1 MASEVKFLK
10 GMNKD
15 TARIDQIDGTF
26 RDALNAVID
35 SDKGAITSEQ
45 GNSFV
50 ARLQDPASGRPYNV
64 VGQIALPN
72 DDFLVFGI
80 HPITT
85 TTSVSGIFYIDTS
98 ASTSRLLYST
108 TVGALKGHLAFD
120 IENPIT
126 GEFRL
131 SPLGE
136 VIVYFTDNKFT
147 ETTEPNTGIKYISQY
162 NPPRVFNVTRQIEYL
177 DSGGVE
183 TNLYSVTSAD
193 VSILNLF
200 MDSGRIPEFKSL
212 KILQGGGVE
221 SGTYYLGVAYADK
234 DFTETNVLTLSN
246 PVYIVPSPENTIPRE
261 IISGSPNEYQTNKSI
276 KWILNNVNPDYKYVV
291 PYIIQ
296 RVGNAEFAYK
306 LEAIEI
312 NTGAIGGLL
321 ANEVEIVYSGLENA
335 AQSSLDEAVI
345 DKVKFLTA
353 KSLTQLDNKLYA
365 ANLTARKDLGFQRF
379 ANSIK
384 LNAKVETIGK
394 DALGNGAFDPRVY
407 DEFNL
412 NNGYASILHVNLEA
426 PDKDLQ
432 YILSIITPVQKKGS
446 KAYRDVEE
454 LLYKKKT
461 YRRGEVYSF
470 YISFIL
476 KDGGESYAYHIPGRN
491 VSATGG
497 PPWAEWE
504 DWERKPLTINI
515 PSSFNPGEILA
526 SNPTAKIYQYLD
538 TSIATGLSMGYWE
551 NENEFYPNTDDFDIW
566 SVDNSG
572 NPVQTGSM
580 RGTKVR
586 HHKMP
591 SNHNILYSHII
602 PNVDYST
609 PNVSASGNSVTFEE
623 SVRILGVELSDI
635 RIPKFI
641 LSQIQGYKVYYAK
654 RTQGN
659 KTIIGQSGLH
669 PGNLFLA
676 ANLSNKRSLA
686 AMGPF
691 YNLYYMVG
699 VHTTDNIYVPT
710 CGWSV
715 PARQLQGVFKFHDFN
730 LLRKKHTLATVT
742 HVDLQYVVTMQHW
755 RGGYKG
761 ANGYTPGPASN
772 GTINTF
778 RAGRGDDEH
787 AWVHPDLNNT
797 INFEEPDPNNANYII
812 EGPTGTNGNV
822 LIGAVYNEIGRTGI
836 DVGVSVGGVT
846 TKQDCLSYYQCLFT
860 IDADSATYLAGLS
873 YLKNA
878 SATAFKGAT
887 YLVNDSGE
895 SAIALGMTSG
905 IPPLAG
911 YGSGDWA
918 ESTGNTSLK
927 RVSGGAVGIPVSIY
941 IDDCSQIGYQTALL
955 NYSANPF
962 EDGKTDFFLEVEAA
976 VVALGY
982 NGAGQPGVNN
992 GDITYQV
999 LLQGGAPQDCNFL
1012 GFSCAFTWNGTI
1024 YKPSGTPNTYL
1035 TNLCSAKTDVFE
1047 PFDQQQLISTGYYKS
1062 TLEVNTNTGLDAF
1075 DGTTNYYSGATS
1087 DVVFGGDTFICR
1099 YGYRTTSQSFGF
1111 TWFRSGSNEA
1121 HSGTLYGDIPLDVIS
1136 DTTGGVGPILGLN
1149 LQQRENTIG
1158 DVDNW
1163 QRGDVSPIT
1172 SIYQYIVESDDNIN
1186 FRHCGDVEAGVSPAA
1201 SVYFDKYTA
1210 ADVLYKSPL
1219 YDLTKMDNL
1228 LYEDQYSAQQDK
1240 RVTVPYPKKERST
1253 NLYPNRI
1260 IRSNTQDGNFNDAY
1274 RAFLG
1279 FQYKDFG
1286 QNKGAITNIFN
1297 LNALIYI
1304 HTEKSLFKT
1313 KGKQT
1318 MELGDSSQAYV
1329 GSGDLFAQ
1337 EPDEFVQSSEGHL
1350 GSYNKLGSLVTKD
1363 GYVFVSRKTRK
1374 IFLVGQKVI
1383 DLSEVGLGTW
1393 SRDFIPF
1400 VVENYGLD
1408 LDALNINQDAPTGR
1422 FGFLVTYDPLFKRT
1436 IITKRELV
1444 PTDLFLSQFAS
1455 GDIYYNS
1462 TINSFYS
1469 ISADKP
1475 IGFLEGFWFKKSGW
1489 TISFSNDFTVWASR
1503 HSYIPPMY
1511 AYNSKYLF
1519 SFDPSNPSD
1528 LFKHHDYDN
1537 PGRFYNSIYNFEFEF
1552 IYTGETTTTTS
1563 GAVSSTK
1570 AVNKIFTS
1578 ISYVADVFRKEATS
1592 LRQYDNKFDTGFTS
1606 FFVYNTTQ
1614 NSSEIDFSYLSN
1626 IRKTDN
1632 TWVTN
1637 AFRDLSAISFNTNMA
1652 QGQINVHGD
1661 LYTGTYTTSNTE
1673 TMFLSEGV
1681 INPNYLDLN
1690 KAWYDQR
1697 KFVDKFLG
1705 IRLISNNQAKN
1716 LINLYTAKAAYRT
1729 SNR

>member
-1 MASEVKFLK
+1 MPAEVKFLK

-15 TARIDQIDGTF
+15 TARIDQIDGTY

-50 ARLQDPASGRPYNV
+50 AALIDPAIPTRPYSI
-64 VGQIALPN
+64 VGQIALPD
-72 DDFLVFGI
+72 DDFLMFGTI
-80 HPITT
+80 GG
-85 TTSVSGIFYIDTS
+85 SSSGIFYIDTS
-98 ASTSRLLYST
+98 AQTSRLLFKT
-108 TVGALKGHLAFD
+108 GPGNPNGDLAFSV
-120 IENPIT
+120 EYPIT
-126 GEFRL
+126 GEFRV

-136 VIVYFTDNKFT
+136 ILVYFTDNKFT

-162 NPPRVFNVTRQIEYL
+162 NPPRVFNINRQVEYL
-177 DSGGVE
+177 NSGGID
-183 TNLYSVTSAD
+183 TNLYSATSAD
-193 VSILNLF
+193 ISILNLF

-221 SGTYYLGVAYADK
+221 SGTYHLGVAYADK
-234 DFTETNVLTLSN
+234 DFTETNVLILSN
-246 PVYIVPSPENTIPRE
+246 PVYIVPSPESTIPRE
-261 IISGSPNEYQTNKSI
+261 IISGSPNEFQTNKSI
-276 KWILNNVNPDYKYVV
+276 KWTLDNVNPDYRYVV

-296 RVGNAEFAYK
+296 RLGKAEFVYK
-306 LEAIEI
+306 LEPIEI
-312 NTGAIGGLL
+312 NTQAVGNLL
-321 ANEVEIVYSGLENA
+321 PNEVEITYSGLENSA
-335 AQSSLDEAVI
+335 ASAIEEAVI

-394 DALGNGAFDPRVY
+394 DALGNGAFDPRVF
-407 DEFNL
+407 DEYNL
-412 NNGYASILHVNLEA
+412 NDGYATTIREYGDFS
-426 PDKDLQ
+426 DKDLQ
-432 YILSIITPVQKKGS
+432 YLINVITPVQEKGS
-446 KAYRDVEE
+446 KGYRDVEE
-454 LLYKKKT
+454 LLYKKKS

-491 VSATGG
+491 ITATGG
-497 PPWAEWE
+497 PFWDVEGT
-504 DWERKPLTINI
+504 WERDILQTNI
-515 PSSFNPGEILA
+515 PGPFSEGEILA
-526 SNPTAKIYQYLD
+526 ANPNAKKYQYLD
-538 TSIATGLSMGYWE
+538 TSIAAQLSTGYWE

-566 SVDNSG
+566 SVDNNG
-572 NPVQTGSM
+572 APIQTGTM
-580 RGTKVR
+580 RGTHVR

-591 SNHNILYSHII
+591 SNHNTLYSHVV
-602 PNVDYST
+602 PNVDHST
-609 PNVSASGNSVTFEE
+609 PGVTANGKTVRFEE
-623 SVRILGVELSDI
+623 AVRILGVELSNI

-641 LSQIQGYKVYYAK
+641 LQQIQGYKVYYAK

-669 PGNLFLA
+669 PGILYLA
-676 ANLSNKRSLA
+676 ANLSVTRELA
-686 AMGPF
+686 TQGPF
-691 YNLYYMVG
+691 YNLYYMIAAY
-699 VHTTDNIYVPT
+699 TTDNVFT
-710 CGWSV
+710 QGAGWYPGN
-715 PARQLQGVFKFHDFN
+715 PALLQSVFKFHDFN
-730 LLRKKHTLATVT
+730 LLRKKHTLATAT
-742 HVDLQYVVTMQHW
+742 HIDLQYVVSMQFW

-761 ANGYTPGPASN
+761 ANRYGKD
-772 GTINTF
+772 TIDTF
-778 RAGRGDDEH
+778 RAGRGDDEN
-787 AWVHPDLNNT
+787 AWVHPDLANT
-797 INFEEPDPNNANYII
+797 INFEYNPDEEEYVI
-812 EGPTGTNGNV
+812 EGPSGTYGA
-822 LIGAVYNEIGRTGI
+822 LSIGAIYHEIGSTGADI
-836 DVGVSVGGVT
+836 GVSDPGIT
-846 TKQDCLSYYQCLFT
+846 TNQSMLSPYQSIFT
-860 IDADSATYLAGLS
+860 IDPDSATYLGGLT

-878 SATAFKGAT
+878 SATGFKGAG
-887 YLVNDSGE
+887 YLVNRSGE
-895 SAIALGMTSG
+895 SAIALGLTSG
-905 IPPLAG
+905 IPGLG
-911 YGSGDWA
+911 
-918 ESTGNTSLK
+918 
-927 RVSGGAVGIPVSIY
+927 
-941 IDDCSQIGYQTALL
+941 GYQSS
-955 NYSANPF
+955 NWRN
-962 EDGKTDFFLEVEAA
+962 V
-976 VVALGY
+976 
-982 NGAGQPGVNN
+982 GQPSSLGRINGV
-992 GDITYQV
+992 GR
-999 LLQGGAPQDCNFL
+999 GC
-1012 GFSCAFTWNGTI
+1012 
-1024 YKPSGTPNTYL
+1024 PNTYL
-1035 TNLCSAKTDVFE
+1035 ANLCSAKTDVFE
-1047 PFDQQQLISTGYYKS
+1047 PFDQQQLVSTGYYKS
-1062 TLEVNTNTGLDAF
+1062 TLEVNLSSGLDAS
-1075 DGTTNYYSGATS
+1075 DGVNNYYSGATS
-1087 DVVFGGDTFICR
+1087 DNIFGGDTYICR
-1099 YGYRTTSQSFGF
+1099 YGYRLTSQNFGF
-1111 TWFRSGSNEA
+1111 TWFNGNAGGASGSQNYA
-1121 HSGTLYGDIPLDVIS
+1121 DTTIATGLGSIYGDLPTNMSTGNTGDYNILPGTLAG
-1136 DTTGGVGPILGLN
+1136 
-1149 LQQRENTIG
+1149 REETVRTKENYT
-1158 DVDNW
+1158 
-1163 QRGDVSPIT
+1163 RGNVSPIT
-1172 SIYQYIVESDDNIN
+1172 SIFQYIVESDDNIN

-1201 SVYFDKYTA
+1201 SMYFDKYTA

-1219 YDLTKMDNL
+1219 YDLTKMDNI
-1228 LYEDQYSAQQDK
+1228 LYEDQYSALQDK
-1240 RVTVPYPKKERST
+1240 RVTIPFPKKERST

-1260 IRSNTQDGNFNDAY
+1260 IRSNTQDGNFADAY

-1286 QNKGAITNIFN
+1286 QNKGPITNIFN

-1318 MELGDSSQAYV
+1318 MELGDTSQAYI

-1383 DLSEVGLGTW
+1383 DLSDLGLGAW

-1400 VVENYGLD
+1400 AVENYGLS
-1408 LDALNINQDAPTGR
+1408 LDTLNINLDAPTGR

-1436 IITKRELV
+1436 LITKRELV
-1444 PTDLFLSQFAS
+1444 PTDLFESLFAS
-1455 GDIYYNS
+1455 GKIYYDS
-1462 TINSFYS
+1462 VTNSFYS
-1469 ISADKP
+1469 TTGGKP
-1475 IGFLEGFWFKKSGW
+1475 IPLVEGLYFEKGGW
-1489 TISFSNDFTVWASR
+1489 TISFSNDFTVWSSR

-1519 SFDPSNPSD
+1519 SFDPENAWN
-1528 LFKHHDYDN
+1528 LFEHHDYDN
-1537 PGRFYNSIYNFEFEF
+1537 PGMFYNSIYNFEFDF
-1552 IYTGETTTTTS
+1552 IYTGETSTTTS

-1578 ISYVADVFRKEATS
+1578 ISYVADVFRKEAIS
-1592 LRQYDNKFDTGFTS
+1592 LRQFDNKFDTGFTS

-1614 NSSEIDFSYLSN
+1614 NSSEIALSYLSN

-1637 AFRDLSAISFNTNMA
+1637 AFRDLSAISFNTNLV

>member
-50 ARLQDPASGRPYNV
+50 ASLANLSRLFDV

-72 DDFLVFGI
+72 DDFLMFGVY
-80 HPITT
+80 TT
-85 TTSVSGIFYIDTS
+85 TSATSVSGIFYIDTS
-98 ASTSRLLYST
+98 ASTSRLLYNTS
-108 TVGALKGHLAFD
+108 VGAAKGHLAFD
-120 IENPIT
+120 TEHPIT

-131 SPLGE
+131 SPTGE

-177 DSGGVE
+177 DNGGIPA
-183 TNLYSVTSAD
+183 NLYSATSAD

-221 SGTYYLGVAYADK
+221 SGTYYLGVSYADK

-246 PVYIVPSPENTIPRE
+246 PVYIVPSTEDTIPRE
-261 IISGSPNEYQTNKSI
+261 VLSGSPNEFQTNKSI
-276 KWILNNVNPDYKYVV
+276 KWTLNNVNPDYKYVV
-291 PYIIQ
+291 PYVIQ

-306 LEAIEI
+306 LEPVEI
-312 NTGAIGGLL
+312 NTSAVGSLL
-321 ANEVEIVYSGLENA
+321 PNEVEITYSGLENA
-335 AQSSLDEAVI
+335 AASAIEEAVI

-353 KSLTQLDNKLYA
+353 KALTQLDNKLYA

-394 DALGNGAFDPRVY
+394 DANGYGAFDSRVY
-407 DEFNL
+407 DEYNL
-412 NNGYASILHVNLEA
+412 NNGYAAVLRQYGEDS
-426 PDKDLQ
+426 DKDLQ
-432 YILSIITPVQKKGS
+432 YIREYIRPVQEKSNKG
-446 KAYRDVEE
+446 YRDVEN

-476 KDGGESYAYHIPGRN
+476 KDGGETFAYHIPGRN

-497 PPWAEWE
+497 PPWDVEGVWE
-504 DWERKPLTINI
+504 KNPLQVNI
-515 PSSFNPGEILA
+515 PGPFNEEEIVQ
-526 SNPTAKIYQYLD
+526 SNPNAKTYQYLD
-538 TSIATGLSMGYWE
+538 TSIATGLSMAYWE
-551 NENEFYPNTDDFDIW
+551 NENEFYPNTDDFDTW
-566 SVDNSG
+566 SVDNLG

-580 RGTKVR
+580 RGTNVR

-591 SNHNILYSHII
+591 SNHNPLYSHII
-602 PNVDYST
+602 PNIDYST
-609 PNVSASGNSVTFEE
+609 PNVTTSGDTVHFEE
-623 SVRILGVELSDI
+623 SVRILGVEASNI

-641 LSQIQGYKVYYAK
+641 LEQIQGYKIYYAK

-669 PGNLFLA
+669 PGNLLLA
-676 ANLSNKRSLA
+676 ANLSATRELA
-686 AMGPF
+686 SQGPF

-699 VHTTDNIYVPT
+699 THTTDNVYVPSS
-710 CGWSV
+710 GWNEN
-715 PARQLQGVFKFHDFN
+715 PQLLQSVFKFHDFN
-730 LLRKKHTLATVT
+730 LLRKKHTLATAT
-742 HVDLQYVVTMQHW
+742 HVDLQYVVTMQLW
-755 RGGYKG
+755 KGGYKG
-761 ANGYTPGPASN
+761 SN
-772 GTINTF
+772 AYGSDSGTIETF

-787 AWVHPDLNNT
+787 AWIHPDLANT
-797 INFEEPDPNNANYII
+797 INFEYDPEDDNYDVL
-812 EGPTGTNGNV
+812 GVSYFNGSV
-822 LIGAVYNEIGRTGI
+822 LIGAIYNQVGRTGV
-836 DVGVSVGGVT
+836 DVGVEGSNISTSQELLG
-846 TKQDCLSYYQCLFT
+846 DYQNVFA
-860 IDADSATYLAGLS
+860 IDADSATYLSGLS

-878 SATAFKGAT
+878 STTAFKGAT
-887 YLVNDSGE
+887 YLVNRSGE
-895 SAIALGMTSG
+895 SAIALGLTSG

-911 YGSGDWA
+911 YRNNAWA
-918 ESTGNTSLK
+918 
-927 RVSGGAVGIPVSIY
+927 
-941 IDDCSQIGYQTALL
+941 
-955 NYSANPF
+955 
-962 EDGKTDFFLEVEAA
+962 
-976 VVALGY
+976 
-982 NGAGQPGVNN
+982 
-992 GDITYQV
+992 GDIGDVSLVRITGKNNFGITQYDPTTV
-999 LLQGGAPQDCNFL
+999 GA
-1012 GFSCAFTWNGTI
+1012 
-1024 YKPSGTPNTYL
+1024 PNTYL
-1035 TNLCSAKTDVFE
+1035 ANLCSAKTDVFE
-1047 PFDQQQLISTGYYKS
+1047 PFDQQELISTGYYKS
-1062 TLEVNTNTGLDAF
+1062 TLGVNTVTGLDA
-1075 DGTTNYYSGATS
+1075 DGVTNYYSGATS
-1087 DVVFGGDTFICR
+1087 DTIFGGDTYICR
-1099 YGYRTTSQSFGF
+1099 YGYRTTSQSYGF
-1111 TWFRSGSNEA
+1111 TWFRSGQNFATVPANFGSI
-1121 HSGTLYGDIPLDVIS
+1121 YGDIPTDMA
-1136 DTTGGVGPILGLN
+1136 TGYTGQYPILTGN
-1149 LQQRENTIG
+1149 LQERRDTVKKIE
-1158 DVDNW
+1158 NW

-1228 LYEDQYSAQQDK
+1228 LYEDQYSAQQNK
-1240 RVTVPYPKKERST
+1240 RVTIPFPKKERST

-1274 RAFLG
+1274 RSFLG
-1279 FQYKDFG
+1279 FEYKDFG

-1297 LNALIYI
+1297 LDALIYI

-1318 MELGDSSQAYV
+1318 MELGDTSQAYI

-1374 IFLVGQKVI
+1374 IFLIGQKII
-1383 DLSEVGLGTW
+1383 DLSDLGLGTW

-1400 VVENYGLD
+1400 AVENYGLS

-1436 IITKRELV
+1436 LITKRELV
-1444 PTDLFLSQFAS
+1444 PTDLFESLFAS
-1455 GDIYYNS
+1455 GKIYYDS
-1462 TINSFYS
+1462 EDNSFYS
-1469 ISADKP
+1469 AMGGKP
-1475 IGFLEGFWFKKSGW
+1475 IPLVEGIYFEKGGW

-1511 AYNSKYLF
+1511 AFNSRYLF

-1528 LFKHHDYDN
+1528 LFEHHDYDN

-1552 IYTGETTTTTS
+1552 IYTGETTTTTT

-1614 NSSEIDFSYLSN
+1614 NSSEIALSYLSN

-1652 QGQINVHGD
+1652 QGQINIHGD

-1690 KAWYDQR
+1690 KPWYEQR

>member
-1 MASEVKFLK
+1 MAGQAEKFLK

-15 TARIDQIDGTF
+15 TARIDQIDGTY
-26 RDALNAVID
+26 RDALNAIID

-45 GNSFV
+45 GNSLV
-50 ARLQDPASGRPYNV
+50 ARLEDPASGRPFDV

-72 DDFLVFGI
+72 DDFLVFGV
-80 HPITT
+80 HPITA

-98 ASTSRLLYST
+98 ASTSRLLYTT

-120 IENPIT
+120 TEHPIT

-131 SPLGE
+131 SPTGE
-136 VIVYFTDNKFT
+136 ILTYFTDNKFT
-147 ETTEPNTGIKYISQY
+147 ETVEPNTGIHYISQY

-177 DSGGVE
+177 DNGGIA
-183 TNLYSVTSAD
+183 TNLYSPTSAD

-200 MDSGRIPEFKSL
+200 MDSGRIPEFKAV

-221 SGTYYLGVAYADK
+221 SGTYYLGVSYADK

-246 PVYIVPSPENTIPRE
+246 PVYIVPSPEDTIPRE
-261 IISGSPNEYQTNKSI
+261 IISGSPNEFQTNKSV
-276 KWILNNVNPDYKYVV
+276 KWTIFNLNSDYKYVV
-291 PYIIQ
+291 PYIVQI
-296 RVGNAEFAYK
+296 VGKAEFVYK
-306 LEAIEI
+306 LEPVEI
-312 NTGAIGGLL
+312 NTSAVGNLL
-321 ANEVEIVYSGLENA
+321 PNEVDIVYSGIENA
-335 AQSSLDEAVI
+335 AASSIEEAVI

-379 ANSIK
+379 ANSIV

-394 DALGNGAFDPRVY
+394 DANGNGAFDPRYY

-412 NNGYASILHVNLEA
+412 NRGYAATYHIYGESA
-426 PDKDLQ
+426 DADLQ
-432 YILSIITPVQKKGS
+432 YISAYITPAQGKGS
-446 KAYRDVEE
+446 KGYRDVES
-454 LLYKKKT
+454 LLFKKKT

-491 VSATGG
+491 VIATGG
-497 PPWAEWE
+497 PVWNPLWE
-504 DWERKPLTINI
+504 KSTLYLNVPN
-515 PSSFNPGEILA
+515 SFNPGELLA
-526 SNPTAKIYQYLD
+526 ANPNSKTYQYLD
-538 TSIATGLSMGYWE
+538 TSIATGASMGYWE
-551 NENEFYPNTDDFDIW
+551 NGNEFYPNTDDFDTW
-566 SVDNSG
+566 SVDNNG
-572 NPVQTGSM
+572 NPVQSGSI
-580 RGTKVR
+580 RGLNVR

-591 SNHNILYSHII
+591 SNHNNLYSHII

-609 PNVSASGNSVTFEE
+609 PNVTASGNSVIFEE
-623 SVRILGVELSDI
+623 SVRILGVELSNI

-641 LSQIQGYKVYYAK
+641 LEQIQGYKVYYAK

-676 ANLSNKRSLA
+676 ANLSATRELASL
-686 AMGPF
+686 GPF
-691 YNLYYMVG
+691 HNLYYMVG
-699 VHTTDNIYVPT
+699 THTWDNVYTPYT
-710 CGWSV
+710 GWS
-715 PARQLQGVFKFHDFN
+715 ASEKLLQGVFKFHDFN
-730 LLRKKHTLATVT
+730 LLRKKHTLATAT
-742 HVDLQYVVTMQHW
+742 HIDLQYVVTMQLW
-755 RGGYKG
+755 KGGYKG
-761 ANGYTPGPASN
+761 ANRKASDTN
-772 GTINTF
+772 TIDTF
-778 RAGRGDDEH
+778 KAGRGDDEH
-787 AWVHPDLNNT
+787 AWVHADLANT
-797 INFEEPDPNNANYII
+797 IDFEYASDKPEYII
-812 EGPTGTNGNV
+812 GGPVSLNGSV
-822 LIGAVYNEIGRTGI
+822 LVGAQYNEIGRTGV
-836 DVGVSVGGVT
+836 DWGVASGGHYT
-846 TKQDCLSYYQCLFT
+846 SQECLNYYQSVFA
-860 IDADSATYLAGLS
+860 IDPNSATYLGGLT

-878 SATAFKGAT
+878 SATGFKGAT
-887 YLVNDSGE
+887 YLVNNSGE
-895 SAIALGMTSG
+895 SAIALGLTSG
-905 IPPLAG
+905 IPPLSG
-911 YGSGDWA
+911 YQNYLWA
-918 ESTGNTSLK
+918 SISVPSSLK
-927 RVSGGAVGIPVSIY
+927 RISG
-941 IDDCSQIGYQTALL
+941 T
-955 NYSANPF
+955 
-962 EDGKTDFFLEVEAA
+962 GK
-976 VVALGY
+976 
-982 NGAGQPGVNN
+982 
-992 GDITYQV
+992 
-999 LLQGGAPQDCNFL
+999 
-1012 GFSCAFTWNGTI
+1012 
-1024 YKPSGTPNTYL
+1024 GTPNTYL
-1035 TNLCSAKTDVFE
+1035 ANLCSAKTDVFE
-1047 PFDQQQLISTGYYKS
+1047 PFDQQQLVSTGYYKS
-1062 TLEVNTNTGLDAF
+1062 TLQVNTTTGLDAS

-1087 DVVFGGDTFICR
+1087 DTIFGGDTYICR
-1099 YGYRTTSQSFGF
+1099 YAYRTTSQSFGF
-1111 TWFRSGSNEA
+1111 TWFNTGQNLTPGMPSSFGSIF
-1121 HSGTLYGDIPLDVIS
+1121 GDIPLDLTENSTGNAYPILSGNLSERETTIS
-1136 DTTGGVGPILGLN
+1136 DP
-1149 LQQRENTIG
+1149 
-1158 DVDNW
+1158 DNW
-1163 QRGDVSPIT
+1163 VRGNVSPIT
-1172 SIYQYIVESDDNIN
+1172 SLYQYIVESDDNIN

-1228 LYEDQYSAQQDK
+1228 LYEDQYSALQDK
-1240 RVTVPYPKKERST
+1240 RVTIPFPKKERST

-1260 IRSNTQDGNFNDAY
+1260 IRSNTQDGNFADAY

-1297 LNALIYI
+1297 LDALIYI
-1304 HTEKSLFKT
+1304 HTEKSLFRT

-1318 MELGDSSQAYV
+1318 MELGDTSQAYI

-1374 IFLVGQKVI
+1374 IFLIGQKVI
-1383 DLSEVGLGTW
+1383 DLSDLGLGTW

-1400 VVENYGLD
+1400 AVENYGLN
-1408 LDALNINQDAPTGR
+1408 LDAMNINQDAPTGR

-1436 IITKRELV
+1436 LITKRELV
-1444 PTDLFLSQFAS
+1444 PTDLFESLFAS
-1455 GDIYYNS
+1455 GKIYYD
-1462 TINSFYS
+1462 TVTNSFYS
-1469 ISADKP
+1469 AMGGKP
-1475 IGFLEGFWFKKSGW
+1475 IPLIEGIYFEKGGW
-1489 TISFSNDFTVWASR
+1489 TISFSNDFTVWSSR

-1528 LFKHHDYDN
+1528 LFEHHDYDN

-1552 IYTGETTTTTS
+1552 IYTGETTTTTT

-1592 LRQYDNKFDTGFTS
+1592 LRQFDNKFDTGFTS

-1614 NSSEIDFSYLSN
+1614 NSSEITLSYLSN

-1637 AFRDLSAISFNTNMA
+1637 AFRDLSAISFNTNLVR
-1652 QGQINVHGD
+1652 GQINIHGD
-1661 LYTGTYTTSNTE
+1661 LYNGTYTTSNTE

-1681 INPNYLDLN
+1681 INTNYLDFN